1 MKIPDIF
8 HFFQSQHHKRIN
20 SSGFTLLEV
29 MIALAVFAVAS
40 AALITATGQNVRQ
53 SAYLENRT
61 LAAQVAR
68 NAMEEVLSQPQWPST
83 GVSSEEVSMAGRKWE
98 VLREVEATDSPHLRR
113 IEITV
118 SASEGHFMRFD
129 SPRLAHLVGFKG
141 EF

>member
-1 MKIPDIF
+1 M
-8 HFFQSQHHKRIN
+8 
-20 SSGFTLLEV
+20 LEV